1 MDPGIIGVFIPIIAL
16 SGGAILIGMKM
27 RYSHLEDTRVR
38 GGTQEDVEHLAD
50 GVDNLRAEV
59 ELLRNEFHEL
69 NERMDFTERL
79 LERPK
84 TEE

>member
-38 GGTQEDVEHLAD
+38 GGAQQDVEQLAD

>member
-27 RYSHLEDTRVR
+27 RYSHLEDTRVK
-38 GGTQEDVEHLAD
+38 GGAQDVEQLAD